1 MKDKSGN
8 DIIELQIYVGG
19 EHTVKFRY
27 RPESKPSA
35 EPLTDEQ
42 ILAIVRAAVAN
53 KIHRFRLYGDDTLQ
67 RKGIVELTAKI
78 KAVEGVERLSFS
90 TNGSGLTELAPK
102 LREAGADDVYIQ
114 LDTLKYT
121 AYGKLVEGGEIDDII
136 PGINACVDAG
146 LSPVT
151 LNVHIFKGIND
162 NELMDF
168 LQLTFQHRYN
178 IIFNEIKDGSFGEF
192 NSLTEDE
199 IKAKMPA
206 LRTTLKEG
214 ETVNCGETEFFKY
227 PIGVGKIGFI
237 SPKSYP
243 EKAGAG
249 IAIVDENAVLKKSP
263 FDEEGIALA
272 GTDFDEKAVTA
283 IMKS

>member
-19 EHTVKFRY
+19 DHTVKFRY
-27 RPESKPSA
+27 RPESEKAA
-35 EPLTDEQ
+35 EALTDEQ
-42 ILAIVRAAVAN
+42 ILAIVKAAVAN
-53 KIHRFRLYGDDTLQ
+53 GIHRFRLYGDDTLQ
-67 RKGIVELTAKI
+67 RKGLVELTAKI
-78 KAVEGVERLSFS
+78 KAIEGVEKLSFA
-90 TNGSGLTELAPK
+90 TNGIGLVDLAQK
-102 LREAGADDVYIQ
+102 MKEAGADDVFIQ

-146 LSPVT
+146 ISPVT
-151 LNVHIFKGIND
+151 LNVHIFKDIND
-162 NELMDF
+162 AELMDF
-168 LQLTFQHRYN
+168 LQLTFQHKYN

-192 NSLTEDE
+192 NSMTEDE

-206 LRTTLKEG
+206 LRTTLVEG
-214 ETVNCGETEFFKY
+214 ETVKPGEIEFFKY

-249 IAIVDENAVLKKSP
+249 IAIIDENNTLKKNP
-263 FDEEGIALA
+263 FDTDGIKLEDKDFEEKNLIGIL
-272 GTDFDEKAVTA
+272 
-283 IMKS
+283 KS